1 MSQEFDSQGWQIVIN
16 KKNKNKKIQDIPQ
29 TYSPIPAIQR
39 QILAQQQ
46 AEKLESKQIK
56 YVESTNSSQDWNPVV
71 FSKTSKVVPINHSHS
86 QSSSPIK
93 TDESGNIIQIKKV
106 SPQMAQEII
115 KARIAKKWTQKQL
128 HLNST
133 VDVKTISEIEK
144 GGCLYVPEVFNKLCN
159 SLGVKIERNC
169 ILEKK
174 I

>member
-1 MSQEFDSQGWQIVIN
+1 MSQEQEWQTVSN
-16 KKNKNKKIQDIPQ
+16 KKNKNKKVQDIPQ

-39 QILAQQQ
+39 QISAQQQ

-56 YVESTNSSQDWNPVV
+56 YSAPTNRSQDWNPVV
-71 FSKTSKVVPINHSHS
+71 FSKTSKIVPISHS

-106 SPQMAQEII
+106 SPQMSQEII

-133 VDVKTISEIEK
+133 VDLKTISEIEK